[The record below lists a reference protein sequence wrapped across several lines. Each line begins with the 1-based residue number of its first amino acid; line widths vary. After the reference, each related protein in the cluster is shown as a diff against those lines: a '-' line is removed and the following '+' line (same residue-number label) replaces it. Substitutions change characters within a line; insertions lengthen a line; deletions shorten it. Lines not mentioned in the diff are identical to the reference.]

1 MAEPSASPLSRW
13 RYGMH
18 PRAVGMQVR
27 SLGRVDVP
35 LGEAL
40 RLEMVSAGPGG
51 EDIVHLQYY
60 ISTGVGP
67 WALWLSCARGDLA
80 GQEATLRE
88 ITPPFTGEPQDQPPG
103 MHGGRAPFA
112 GWEG

>member
-40 RLEMVSAGPGG
+40 RLEMVDADPGG

-80 GQEATLRE
+80 GQEATLQE
-88 ITPPFTGEPQDQPPG
+88 ITPSFTGESQEQSPG
-103 MHGGRAPFA
+103 RHGGRAPFA